1 MLPLVLQAP
10 ERLWWLLLLPVL
22 FWLAMPPRP
31 RTVVWTA
38 HLPQWVLAQ
47 QTLRRRPP
55 RLRGLRFLL
64 LALACVAAV
73 LAHAGL
79 GLRGTP
85 GPQRLV
91 VLLDASASMAGQG
104 AFAAA
109 QAKLR
114 EQFATLPESV
124 DLTVLRCGGPL
135 VRRYGASART
145 LQDLGPAGGAATAD
159 LAALA
164 ARVAGPDTVVWT
176 LTDGQ
181 GLAPLPT
188 VGALSLVSTAA
199 PNGAVLAVRAT
210 DHWPLPQIELE
221 VVVLACT
228 TTAVTGEL
236 SLSGAVEPVQG
247 SPPLGRQLLE
257 TTVELLP
264 GVAMTLQRT
273 VVRTKA
279 GGLLTVRLAVP
290 GDGLPGD
297 DAWQLELP
305 PLPAPRIAVLSEAEG
320 GPFAAVAAEAL
331 AKEVGGEVVPA
342 AQGQEVGLLLVDG
355 GQAPITPGQ
364 VRALCF
370 GSRWAGAAE
379 PTPWLQPVV
388 ADWDRTG
395 PLGAG
400 LDLSGLR
407 IACAFRETLPP
418 GEPFLWALEAGGEKV
433 PLAVVAGGPELA
445 SVHFAF
451 RLQDSNLPLLPA
463 FPQLLRRAFVRTYG
477 AGAAL
482 KSLTDAPPAGEQD
495 LLARAVG
502 TERPI
507 PPLGTDDQSLGPWLL
522 LAGLLCL
529 SLRAFVR

>member
-1 MLPLVLQAP
+1 MFPLALQTP

-38 HLPQWVLAQ
+38 HLPQWALAQ
-47 QTLRRRPP
+47 KALRRRPP
-55 RLRGLRFLL
+55 RLRGLRFVL
-64 LALACVAAV
+64 LALACLAAV

-79 GLRGTP
+79 VQPGTE

-104 AFAAA
+104 AFATA
-109 QAKLR
+109 QAKMR
-114 EQFATLPESV
+114 EQFAALPESV

-135 VRRYGASART
+135 VRRYGASARA
-145 LQDLGPAGGAATAD
+145 LQDLGSAGGAASAD
-159 LAALA
+159 LAALS
-164 ARVAGPDTVVWT
+164 ARLASSDTVVWT

-181 GLAPLPT
+181 GQARLPET
-188 VGALSLVSTAA
+188 GALTLFSTAA
-199 PNGAVLAVRAT
+199 PNGAVLAVRAV
-210 DHWPLPQIELE
+210 DHWPLPEVDLE
-221 VVVLACT
+221 VDVIAF
-228 TTAVTGEL
+228 AAASGTGEL
-236 SLSGAVEPVQG
+236 SLAGAVQPVPV
-247 SPPLGRQLLE
+247 SS
-257 TTVELLP
+257 VELLP
-264 GVAMTLQRT
+264 GAITTLQRT
-273 VVRTKA
+273 VERTKA
-279 GGLLTVRLAVP
+279 GGLLEVHFVVP
-290 GDGLPGD
+290 GDGLPD
-297 DAWQLELP
+297 DDRWRLELP
-305 PLPAPRIAVLSEAEG
+305 PLPAPRIAVLGEAEG

-342 AQGQEVGLLLVDG
+342 TQGNEVGLLLVDG
-355 GQAPITPGQ
+355 GQAPIVPGQ

-370 GSRWAGAAE
+370 GSRFQGAPE

-400 LDLSGLR
+400 LDLSQLR

-433 PLAVVAGGPELA
+433 PLAVVAGGADLA

-463 FPQLLRRAFVRTYG
+463 FPQILRRAFVRTYG

-482 KSLTDAPPAGEQD
+482 KSLTQAPPAGEQD
-495 LLARAVG
+495 LLARALG

-507 PPLGTDDQSLGPWLL
+507 PPFGTADRSLAPWLL
-522 LAGLLCL
+522 LFGLLCL
-529 SLRAFVR
+529 ALRAFVR